1 MEYLIN
7 FLFIKSL
14 SFYLIFWLFF
24 HILTDFKV
32 YPSQIARLGK
42 IYPLLFVYILSP
54 FFFSY
59 FSVFYCIFSSRISCI
74 LSDFAHLPICCE
86 MAHLENL
93 YFSICQLDWKISRHY
108 ILTWINHFQHQWQ
121 EKASVMGHHYHQR
134 TVTPPALQPLF
145 FFRKTHLTIFYSDFW
160 LFAHILSDSSNISGW
175 NCLFRKFTFGYLST
189 LCPDSTSEVES
200 TIFNFFHIF
209 Q

>member
-1 MEYLIN
+1 MFHHSVETSHVPSFCGFMGQNDLHSFLCIWPYKCLIIFCNISLHFSLTTTLMIFSMEYLIN

-24 HILTDFKV
+24 HILTDFEV
-32 YPSQIARLGK
+32 YPSQIALLGK
-42 IYPLLFVYILSP
+42 IYPLLFVYILFP

-74 LSDFAHLPICCE
+74 LSDFTHLPICCG

-121 EKASVMGHHYHQR
+121 EKQ
-134 TVTPPALQPLF
+134 
-145 FFRKTHLTIFYSDFW
+145 
-160 LFAHILSDSSNISGW
+160 
-175 NCLFRKFTFGYLST
+175 
-189 LCPDSTSEVES
+189 
-200 TIFNFFHIF
+200 
-209 Q
+209 